1 MSPQI
6 NPKKEQRIFYPAF
19 DGGLNLSVPPES
31 LQRNELREAVNVEFS
46 ATTGAMTVR
55 GGLMKVAGMGMTAR
69 SVAPL
74 PGLRGFLA
82 VDEFDTVRYFTWNR
96 VENVYGTLSGKSELS
111 AVQWDSYY
119 LVASGGKLQKL
130 ITSSS
135 NELETIEASPSKCRQ
150 VFVRAGRVGVVTENN
165 EIRFSAV
172 GDCESWEND
181 PNDDSTGQ
189 YLEIGY
195 KDGMEINAVIPL
207 SRDLIIFKSPRNE
220 PDKGTIYR
228 LTGDYPNWTVLEAA
242 HNTGTFSPRS
252 VCAVGDDVYY
262 AGVSGIATLSAV
274 TSYGEIKSQWP
285 DRKVNTVLNQE
296 LSADAELWN
305 IPVRQQ
311 LWVKTQKN
319 AKFIWVFDYH
329 LGIWTKFEYHIEL
342 IYANGSNDAT
352 YVFMGNNVYIQ
363 IDGKSKDD
371 LGLLETE
378 ITANLKMGTL
388 LTGNQVLVKRGFVS
402 FRILPE
408 CRAEL
413 LVGKFRMNFSHEAIA
428 EYIYDKLDSAYECE
442 DKLIPSEK
450 VITSRRQCIVR
461 DWSITPEVKMTGGG
475 CALSTMGL
483 DIAEV

>member
-96 VENVYGTLSGKSELS
+96 VENVYGTLSGESELS

-135 NELETIEASPSKCRQ
+135 NELDTIEASPSKCRQ

-181 PNDDSTGQ
+181 PDDESTGQ

-195 KDGMEINAVIPL
+195 KDGMDINAVIPL
-207 SRDLIIFKSPRNE
+207 SKDLIIFKSPENE

-228 LTGDYPNWTVLEAA
+228 LTGDFPNWVVLEVA
-242 HNTGTFSPRS
+242 HNTGTFSQRS
-252 VCAVGDDVYY
+252 VCAVGNDVFY
-262 AGVSGIATLSAV
+262 AGVSGIASLSAV
-274 TSYGEIKSQWP
+274 TSYGEIQTSWP
-285 DRKVNTVLNQE
+285 DRKVNPVLSQE
-296 LSADAELWN
+296 LSAEAELWN
-305 IPVRQQ
+305 IPVKQQ

-319 AKFIWVFDYH
+319 ARVIWVLDYS

-342 IYANGSNDAT
+342 MYADGSNGKT

-363 IDGKSKDD
+363 LDGKHADD

-378 ITANLKMGTL
+378 IRATLKMGTL
-388 LTGNQVLVKRGFVS
+388 LTGNQVLVKRAFVS
-402 FRILPE
+402 FRILPA

-413 LVGKFRMNFSHEAIA
+413 LLGKFRMNFSHETITD
-428 EYIYDKLDSAYECE
+428 YIYEKSDIAYECA
-442 DKLIPSEK
+442 DKLIPFEK
-450 VITSRRQCIVR
+450 TITSRRQCIVR
-461 DWSITPEVKMTGGG
+461 DWSVTPEVIMTGGG